1 MGSPRFIPRSKGLTR
16 NIPRDALP
24 ISAMSRDHPMTAMGR
39 GYPCPPVSPNFTQ
52 CHPRSPNP
60 GSPAKAGFGLLG
72 WKVTQPGVPGKGR
85 FWLARV
91 EAARPALPKYQ
102 VLMTKYRSYVKELFT
117 SRH

>member
-1 MGSPRFIPRSKGLTR
+1 MLPLSPLLSKVASPLPLPPRFH
-16 NIPRDALP
+16 P
-24 ISAMSRDHPMTAMGR
+24 ISPKL
-39 GYPCPPVSPNFTQ
+39 TQ
-52 CHPRSPNP
+52 CHPTGVP
-60 GSPAKAGFGLLG
+60 GKPGFGLLG

-117 SRH
+117 SRPEALSP